1 MAHLVAFAQH
11 AHQSTIRN
19 AHEMRTTDDIG
30 TYRESRHEDNC
41 NDPVKSPGDSEFP
54 LWWFRCHSC
63 GLVLGVILLSSIVT
77 ASRSRVHHV
86 IGAVLATFALGL
98 QVDWLQN
105 HSTTVVAVDE
115 AIFAIFLDVESVI
128 DGAWVKK

>member
-1 MAHLVAFAQH
+1 MDAVRAPIA
-11 AHQSTIRN
+11 
-19 AHEMRTTDDIG
+19 
-30 TYRESRHEDNC
+30 
-41 NDPVKSPGDSEFP
+41 
-54 LWWFRCHSC
+54 
-63 GLVLGVILLSSIVT
+63 VITGID
-77 ASRSRVHHV
+77 AWRPSRVHHV